1 MRFGILLLIPI
12 SALVGCGE
20 PTYEACVRDAVE
32 DGRSEYGIEV
42 LIDLCDQAKLNKQRQ
57 SDKRCFAAL
66 TKQYGEPAVQIYRD
80 SLIRAGQCEFNADL
94 SDAVAAA
101 DARAALSSFI
111 DPADA
116 AVANPADLFAA
127 DAAAEAKKGEGNAM
141 DRLLDEIAKSQ

>member
-1 MRFGILLLIPI
+1 MRFGNLLLIPI

-20 PTYEACVRDAVE
+20 PTYEGCVRDAVE

-42 LIDLCDQAKLNKQRQ
+42 LIDLCDQAKLKKQRQ
-57 SDKRCFAAL
+57 SDKHCFAEL
-66 TKQYGEPAVQIYRD
+66 KKQYGGPAVQIYRA
-80 SLIRAGQCEFNADL
+80 SLIRVGQCEFNADL
-94 SDAVAAA
+94 SDEVAEA

-127 DAAAEAKKGEGNAM
+127 DAAAEAKKGEGNEM
-141 DRLLDEIAKSQ
+141 DRLLDEMAKSQ